1 MDGEAIEPNAFG
13 YAAHVEPLVIQ
24 ACNCHQT
31 SPVLMAPF
39 SLKLGEGYANLV
51 GVASAQVPSMQL
63 VEPGVLND
71 SYLWHKV
78 NGTQAEVGGVGAIM
92 PPTVPLDAGERR
104 IFEQWIAAGA
114 AP

>member
-1 MDGEAIEPNAFG
+1 MESDATEPNEFG
-13 YAAHVEPLVIQ
+13 YAAHVEPLVIK

-51 GVASAQVPSMQL
+51 GVQSAQLETML
-63 VEPGVLND
+63 IVEPGKLND
-71 SYLWHKV
+71 SYLWHKI
-78 NGTQAEVGGVGAIM
+78 NGTQAEVGGEGLIM
-92 PPTVPLDAGERR
+92 PPTVPFNADERR
-104 IFEQWIAAGA
+104 VFEQWIAAGA

>member
-1 MDGEAIEPNAFG
+1 M
-13 YAAHVEPLVIQ
+13 
-24 ACNCHQT
+24 
-31 SPVLMAPF
+31 LMAPF

-51 GVASAQVPSMQL
+51 GPRSAQVVSMQL

-71 SYLWHKV
+71 SYLWHKI
-78 NGTQAEVGGVGAIM
+78 NGTQAEVGGTGVIM
-92 PPTVPLDAGERR
+92 PPTVPLNPGERR